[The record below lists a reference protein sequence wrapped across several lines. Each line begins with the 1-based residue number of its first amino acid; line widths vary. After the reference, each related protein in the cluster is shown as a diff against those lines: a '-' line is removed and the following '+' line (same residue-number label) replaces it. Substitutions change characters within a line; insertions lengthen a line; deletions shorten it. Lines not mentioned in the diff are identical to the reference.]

1 MKNKQIFIRIGGTVL
16 ILAFLA
22 GVFSGTFVL
31 TAFGY
36 EKLDLHPTAL
46 VAQLVNSLLGLFF
59 CVLIIS
65 ILGFIFRSKRREFLM
80 GTVEPIIKALE
91 RIGQGDFNVRLEN
104 ELDGDFQGHEPVKKL
119 VQSVN
124 SMALELSQM
133 EELRQEFISNVSH
146 EIQSPLTSIRGFA
159 RALQDEDL
167 SQEEKTHYLNIIETE
182 CMRLSKLSEDLLKL
196 ASLEAENLQFEP
208 KPYRLDKQIRS
219 LILACEPQWMDKVI
233 DMVVSLEE
241 VSITADEDLLSQV
254 WINLIHNSIKFSP
267 QSARVNIGL
276 HQQGD
281 KVLFSISDTGIGILE
296 ADQARVFERF
306 FKADKSR
313 QRSNG
318 GSGLGLSI
326 AKKIV
331 EIHQGEISLQ
341 SKLGAGTTVTVSL
354 PVMN

>member
-1 MKNKQIFIRIGGTVL
+1 MKTGQIFKRIGGIVL
-16 ILAFLA
+16 VLAFLV
-22 GVFSGTFVL
+22 GGFSGTFIL
-31 TAFGY
+31 TAFVYTKFGF
-36 EKLDLHPTAL
+36 HPTAL
-46 VAQLVNSLLGLFF
+46 VSQLVNSLLGLFF
-59 CVLIIS
+59 CFLIIS

-80 GTVEPIIKALE
+80 STVEPIIKALE
-91 RIGQGDFNVRLEN
+91 RIAQGDFDVRLEN
-104 ELDGDFQGHEPVKKL
+104 ELDSDFEGHEPVNKL

-133 EELRQEFISNVSH
+133 EELRQEFTSNVSH

-159 RALQDEDL
+159 RALQNEDL

-182 CMRLSKLSEDLLKL
+182 SMRLSKLSEDLLKL
-196 ASLEAENLQFEP
+196 ASLETANLQFET
-208 KPYRLDKQIRS
+208 KLYRLDKQIRN
-219 LILACEPQWMDKVI
+219 LILACEPQWMDKAI
-233 DMVVSLEE
+233 DMDVSLEE
-241 VSITADEDLLSQV
+241 VSIIADEDLLSQV

-267 QSARVNIGL
+267 QSAIIRIVL
-276 HQQGD
+276 RLQGE
-281 KVLFSISDTGIGILE
+281 KVLFSISDTGIGISD

-326 AKKIV
+326 AHKIV

-341 SKLGAGTTVTVSL
+341 SKLGTGTTVTVLL
-354 PVMN
+354 PVMK